1 MARLRFFA
9 QAREAAGCKEAVIEA
24 GTLGSLLDAACE
36 RFGPGLAAVLE
47 TSAVWVNGE
56 PAGPGQRVGEGD
68 EVAIL
73 PPVSGG

>member
-1 MARLRFFA
+1 MARLLFFA
-9 QAREAAGCKEAVIEA
+9 QARQVAGLKELELSGETVGAVLA
-24 GTLGSLLDAACE
+24 TACE
-36 RFGPGLAAVLE
+36 RFGPDLEKVLT

-56 PAGPGQRVGEGD
+56 PAGPDQAVGDSD